1 MDRKNEKSL
10 ITLGDEELSTVAGA
24 GLPTMPSMPSMPNLN
39 IDIDFSPKFA
49 TIVQT
54 NIATNLV
61 FGDGTLVNSQTNAA
75 VVSQ

>member
-24 GLPTMPSMPSMPNLN
+24 GLPTMPSLPNLN

>member
-1 MDRKNEKSL
+1 
-10 ITLGDEELSTVAGA
+10 
-24 GLPTMPSMPSMPNLN
+24 MPSMPSLN

-54 NIATNLV
+54 NTATNLV
-61 FGDGTLVNSQTNAA
+61 FGDGSLLNSQTNAA

>member
-1 MDRKNEKSL
+1 
-10 ITLGDEELSTVAGA
+10 
-24 GLPTMPSMPSMPNLN
+24 MPSMPNLN